1 MLQSLCSNSKGKV
14 EIIRNKVYT
23 TYLHTLVATDQ
34 KMARLCFRSL
44 SRTFNIQKNT
54 VLQRYKL
61 SNNFISVSST
71 FAMLGCFSI
80 ISVTIFDQCSKF
92 HSVLD
97 IPSLKFKSV
106 LIIYTYLEGNH

>member
-80 ISVTIFDQCSKF
+80 ISVTIFDQF
-92 HSVLD
+92 HSILD
-97 IPSLKFKSV
+97 IPSLKFKPV